1 MKKSIFII
9 SFIILSLFFS
19 YTFVFA
25 EDNAGQQV
33 VNGVKQT
40 VDGAAN
46 GVKDVAQDATNGAKD
61 LTNNVGNDMSNGAN
75 NVGNDIRNGMD
86 NMGDNGNNSF
96 NATRTSSEGTA
107 NNGSQGLFGNN
118 VWTWIIV
125 GIIVIAI
132 IAVIWY
138 YASRDNQ

>member
-61 LTNNVGNDMSNGAN
+61 LTNNVGNDM
-75 NVGNDIRNGMD
+75 RNGMD

-96 NATRTSSEGTA
+96 NATRTSAEDTA

-118 VWTWIIV
+118 VWTWIII